1 MRSIVDIMISFQYFS
16 HLFLLICILP
26 NMGIWLDEL
35 LCHCII
41 IFLSAIPTSCSPQ
54 VIQSLVLVC
63 LPNPVNA
70 TFNLRPPR
78 IPEDYV
84 IPRFLC

>member
-1 MRSIVDIMISFQYFS
+1 MISFQYFA
-16 HLFLLICILP
+16 HLFLLMYNLP
-26 NMGIWLDEL
+26 TTGIWLDGL
-35 LCHCII
+35 LFHCII
-41 IFLSAIPTSCSPQ
+41 TFLIAIPTSCTPQ
-54 VIQSLVLVC
+54 VIQYFVLVC

-78 IPEDYV
+78 IPENYV